1 MKSLLLFHIFL
12 LFLFSSSDASRLP
25 LDGVAK
31 VLHTLLTREGGDQ
44 SEGAVDQFHF
54 SSSFTEVVWP
64 QVQKLLTDS
73 LDEHGLRVKRSTGSD
88 WDLELDLTSFGLHGV
103 LFQLKYLDPP
113 MAKVHMNL
121 RGAIGMLRYVCAKLN
136 LRCDLPDDLEVDL
149 IFDGINSKIRFKSQK
164 TGWGD
169 NWYETEIDSF
179 VSEGVYILKIGH
191 NGRDR
196 VDMILE
202 WPLVDWMNTEKTTE
216 VFASINGGPSCDL
229 NIRAVFTGSWS
240 RGHFG
245 ESVLTEVTW
254 NGAKW
259 SALLANDKSGNRWTL
274 RLVRPSEHWTSGE
287 PDPTY
292 NYTFTFQ
299 DEGFLVS
306 GSLNDLGMGIPWT
319 SIGFNPWTLLGYWPW
334 DTEGGQWMLHVNFTI
349 PTWMAS
355 NKTILEMDARV
366 SNSEKELNILK
377 FKVDGGSGDASPSQ
391 DCSSHCPSLFNIR
404 YNVGNGRRQTFNKA
418 DLLIDDHRFEVKAIN
433 EKEPRNGAFNYKF
446 RYERKSS
453 GRPIVHTLKYASLI
467 HIECPSCPRPYI
479 EELSGNY
486 TFTDLDSDQFELTSE
501 EKFVS
506 DYRLPFFKLFSL
518 MGIGEDK
525 SKLPRTV
532 IQLDVSRVIVLEKP
546 NLLLSLG
553 SKIGNMVQS
562 VDVNGARWHQLIYRG
577 YSNGTWGLRL
587 SFLPQDSVNEE
598 VWTHHFKNK
607 HRDGSS
613 FHFESG
619 ITLADKLNTERVLF
633 WLETAGSLNTYP
645 RRELSWKIDFKRN
658 PEGRPGGES
667 SVFLYQGDV
676 DWTTNKD
683 FIFNTKE
690 FIWQTEHSPFYEAGK
705 IIFGKHWHE
714 ANITRGVNYNKRGH
728 ASQPFNFFGLFIFPL
743 GSLDLH
749 FLVTLDKERF
759 SQLKIDTGRSVDQI
773 LWYHQPIRG
782 LLPITRDLV
791 GQDELEVNLWQYHKL
806 ADLTFETNLPQLQT
820 FSTRNADGV
829 MEVEINGNTVL
840 RIDTNPT
847 VLLPNH
853 LSFITTILLPSGKST
868 SINLWL
874 PANNFHSSYIEA
886 KASFGH
892 DRYDFDQGRVV
903 VQTQF
908 RWNLAEDPNLTFSLG
923 TRVRSCEGGD
933 TCASLEVEGEGGLI
947 IESTSGQKFSWNTT
961 CEGDLCNR
969 FGIPLS
975 KSLTVRLA
983 DSNQFLVSS
992 LWKYSA
998 EENLNGYELNI
1009 QPTTTEMIDQHETFY
1024 NDTEYH
1030 ASSNE
1035 TVIMMK
1041 LKSFGQFPAYI
1052 MWASLTGVLS
1062 TFIGLK
1068 YLGFL

>member
-1 MKSLLLFHIFL
+1 MKSLLLFHVFL
-12 LFLFSSSDASRLP
+12 LLLFSSSEASRLP
-25 LDGVAK
+25 LDGVVK
-31 VLHTLLTREGGDQ
+31 VLHTLLARERDNQ
-44 SEGAVDQFHF
+44 SEGAVNQFHL
-54 SSSFTEVVWP
+54 SPSFTEAVWP
-64 QVQKLLTDS
+64 QLQKLLTDS
-73 LDEHGLRVKRSTGSD
+73 LVEHGLRLKRSTNSD

-121 RGAIGMLRYVCAKLN
+121 RGAIGMLRYVCTKLN

-149 IFDGINSKIRFKSQK
+149 FYDGINSKIWFKSQK

-169 NWYETEIDSF
+169 NWYKTEIDSF
-179 VSEGVYILKIGH
+179 VSEGVYILKIG
-191 NGRDR
+191 DR
-196 VDMILE
+196 VDMNMYLE
-202 WPLVDWMNTEKTTE
+202 WPLVHWMNAEKTTE
-216 VFASINGGPSCDL
+216 VFASVSGGPSCDL
-229 NIRAVFTGSWS
+229 DIRAVFTGSWS
-240 RGHFG
+240 KSHFG

-259 SALLANDKSGNRWTL
+259 SALLSNDKSGSRWTL

-287 PDPTY
+287 PDPAYT
-292 NYTFTFQ
+292 YTFTFQ
-299 DEGFLVS
+299 DGGFLVT

-319 SIGFNPWTLLGYWPW
+319 SIGFNPWTLLGYRPW

-349 PTWMAS
+349 PTLVTS
-355 NKTILEMDARV
+355 NETLLEMDARV

-377 FKVDGGSGDASPSQ
+377 FKVDGGSGDSSPPQ
-391 DCSSHCPSLFNIR
+391 DCSSQCPSLFNIR
-404 YNVGNGRRQTFNKA
+404 YKVGNGRRQTFNKA

-486 TFTDLDSDQFELTSE
+486 TFTDLNPDQFELTSL

-518 MGIGEDK
+518 LGIGADK

-532 IQLDVSRVIVLEKP
+532 IQFDVSRVIVLEKP
-546 NLLLSLG
+546 KLLLSF
-553 SKIGNMVQS
+553 GNVVQS
-562 VDVNGARWHQLIYRG
+562 VDVNGARWHQLIHRG
-577 YSNGTWGLRL
+577 YSNGTWGLRM
-587 SFLPQDSVNEE
+587 SYLPQDSMNEE
-598 VWTHHFKNK
+598 VWTYHFKNK

-613 FHFESG
+613 FHFENG
-619 ITLADKLNTERVLF
+619 LTLADKLNTEIVLF
-633 WLETAGSLNTYP
+633 WLETSGSLNTYP
-645 RRELSWKIDFKRN
+645 RTELSWKIELKK
-658 PEGRPGGES
+658 GRPGGEN
-667 SVFLYQGDV
+667 SVFLYQGDI
-676 DWTTNKD
+676 DLTTKRD

-690 FIWQTEHSPFYEAGK
+690 FISQTEHSPFYEAGR
-705 IIFGKHWHE
+705 IVFGKHWQE
-714 ANITRGVNYNKRGH
+714 ANITRGVHYNNRGH

-759 SQLKIDTGRSVDQI
+759 CQLKIDTRRSVGQI

-791 GQDELEVNLWQYHKL
+791 GQDELKVNLWQYHKL
-806 ADLTFETNLPQLQT
+806 ADLTFKTNLPQLQT
-820 FSTRNADGV
+820 FSTRNADGL
-829 MEVEINGNTVL
+829 MEVEINGNTVV
-840 RIDTNPT
+840 RFDTNPI
-847 VLLPNH
+847 VARPNH
-853 LSFITTILLPSGKST
+853 LSFITTILLHSGKST
-868 SINLWL
+868 SIKLWL

-892 DRYDFDQGRVV
+892 DRNNFDQGRVV

-908 RWNLAEDPNLTFSLG
+908 HWNMAEDRSAFNPNLAFSLG
-923 TRVRSCEGGD
+923 TLVRSCEGGD
-933 TCASLEVEGEGGLI
+933 TCASLEVEGEGCLI
-947 IESTSGQKFSWNTT
+947 IESRLGQKFSLNTT
-961 CEGDLCNR
+961 CEGELCNG
-969 FGIPLS
+969 FGVPLS
-975 KSLTVRLA
+975 KSLTVSLA

-1009 QPTTTEMIDQHETFY
+1009 QPTTTELIDQHETFY
-1024 NDTEYH
+1024 N

-1041 LKSFGQFPAYI
+1041 LKSFGQFPAY
-1052 MWASLTGVLS
+1052 MMLASLTGVLS